1 MKMITFE
8 DGVVKLGDEE
18 VPGILRSLRV
28 SGNVR
33 FDEQKVDGSSGK
45 KKTPQGFEDSD
56 IMISLYLV
64 TEADSD
70 CYDKL
75 EKLSGMFRT

>member
-28 SGNVR
+28 SGKVR

-45 KKTPQGFEDSD
+45 KNGIWIIKGYRFLRD
-56 IMISLYLV
+56 
-64 TEADSD
+64 
-70 CYDKL
+70 
-75 EKLSGMFRT
+75 RR